1 MFMTQ
6 LTAAHYRFGWFK
18 ATIQRARFRI
28 FHYPRRHRNLALI
41 RRSGHRTEMILRLM
55 SKVVTPRDVVRV
67 CMLWKIAL
75 CGTVCLA
82 TSVALAQQLSASD
95 FAPEATTTASGWWSP
110 ERTALTVLAPGRQV
124 SVPKLISLEVS
135 EPPSFSTPQPDDGR
149 PAEYVNGPSVNPGG
163 FEFSLV
169 TRSPEFSSLAEVEL
183 LSSRS
188 LLSRLQAEYAT
199 WESSLADTRSPT
211 SVNGWSVY
219 PLVQVNYADWHLPIS
234 LYIPSLRGSDVR
246 W

>member
-1 MFMTQ
+1 MLMTQ
-6 LTAAHYRFGWFK
+6 LTAERYRFGLFK
-18 ATIQRARFRI
+18 ATIQTGRSRVSD
-28 FHYPRRHRNLALI
+28 YLRRHHKLALI
-41 RRSGHRTEMILRLM
+41 GLRRQTMGIILRVICNL
-55 SKVVTPRDVVRV
+55 VRPRDTVRLCILLV
-67 CMLWKIAL
+67 IAL
-75 CGTVCLA
+75 CGIVCLT
-82 TSVALAQQLSASD
+82 TSIVLAQELSASD

-110 ERTALTVLAPGRQV
+110 ERTALTVLAPGRQF
-124 SVPKLISLEVS
+124 SVPKLISLDVS

-199 WESSLADTRSPT
+199 WESGLADTRSLT

-219 PLVQVNYADWHLPIS
+219 PLVQVNYADWQLPIS
-234 LYIPSLRGSDVR
+234 LYRPSLRGSDAS